1 MKTKILF
8 IVLPLFCCLLLSSC
22 QKFLDAKPDKK
33 QVVLSSLQ
41 DCQALLDDYRTM
53 NASFPFDGEVSADN
67 YYLLGSAWQALRD
80 FKDRDTHVWNPVGEH
95 FVSQWLN
102 PYLVIYNANLIL
114 ETLDKLPKGQGQQKE
129 WNEIKGAA
137 LFYRAYAFYQ
147 VAVLFAQPYKAETAS
162 RLPGIPIRLT
172 PDLAFKSER
181 GTLQQTYNQVIE
193 DLKVSLDLLP
203 TNQILPVR
211 PTKAAAYGALARTYL
226 AMEDYGKA
234 AAMAEECLK
243 LNSALINYNDLSLSS
258 AAPMKQ
264 FNEEVI
270 FHSVALTSAPLAV
283 SICKVDPDLML
294 SYATNDLR
302 KKAFFKL
309 NTDNSYSFKGNYDGK
324 ANGILFNG
332 ITTAEIYL
340 IRAECNARAENVE
353 GAMRDLNTLM
363 RNRWGK
369 NVTYVPFVA
378 VNALDALKQVLNERR
393 KELVFRGLRFTD
405 LRRLNS
411 DPRFATTLTRKFT
424 IDGVLQMYTLPP
436 NDPRYTLLIPEL
448 VMQSTNMI
456 QNPRN

>member
-1 MKTKILF
+1 MKTKKIF
-8 IVLPLFCCLLLSSC
+8 IVLQFFCCLSFTSC

-33 QVVLSSLQ
+33 QVILSSLK

-67 YYLLGSAWQALRD
+67 YYLLGSAWLALRD
-80 FKDRDTHVWNPVGEH
+80 VKDRDTYIWSPMGEH
-95 FVSQWLN
+95 FISQWLN
-102 PYLVIYNANLIL
+102 PYKVIYNANLIL

-147 VAVLFAQPYKAETAS
+147 VAVLFAQPYKAETAN

-172 PDLAFKSER
+172 PDLAFQSER
-181 GTLQQTYNQVIE
+181 GTLQQTYSQIIE
-193 DLKVSLDLLP
+193 DLKESLELLP

-211 PTKAAAYGALARTYL
+211 PSKAAAYAALARTYL
-226 AMEDYGKA
+226 TMEDYGKA
-234 AAMAEECLK
+234 GAMADECLK
-243 LNSALINYNDLSLSS
+243 LKNALINYNDLNLNS

-270 FHSVALTSAPLAV
+270 FHSVALTATPLAI

-294 SYATNDLR
+294 SYVSPDLR

-332 ITTAEIYL
+332 LTTAEIYL
-340 IRAECNARAENVE
+340 IRAECNARAEDVA

-363 RNRWGK
+363 RNRWDK
-369 NVTYVPFVA
+369 NITYIPFVA
-378 VNALDALKQVLNERR
+378 LNALDALKQVLQERR
-393 KELVFRGLRFTD
+393 KELVFRGLRLTD

-411 DPRFATTLTRKFT
+411 DPRFAISIARKLT
-424 IDGVLQMYTLPP
+424 IEGVEQTYSLPA

-456 QNPRN
+456 QNPRP